1 RLWGSRYGS
10 ETSVRIPV
18 PAGETAAAAR
28 DRVAEALRRRL
39 DPFSG
44 GMLARDV
51 RTEGLAASRGAT
63 DFGEYFTYFS
73 FFLVVSALL
82 LASLFFKLGVEQ
94 RAREVGLLRAVGF
107 TTARVARLFAL
118 EGLLLAGLGSL
129 AGLAGAGDD
138 PAHLRRSRQSRS
150 HRRFFCGGL
159 VDAARGPVRG
169 RVRPAPRAARGDH
182 RGITVAHRPRGPSKH
197 RESSRAQ
204 RARDRGDRLRN

>member
-82 LASLFFKLGVEQ
+82 LAALFFRLGVEQ
-94 RAREVGLLRAVGF
+94 RAREVGLLRAVGY
-107 TTARVARLFAL
+107 TTGRIRRLFAA
-118 EGLLLAGLGSL
+118 EGLVVSAVGS
-129 AGLAGAGDD
+129 G
-138 PAHLRRSRQSRS
+138 
-150 HRRFFCGGL
+150 
-159 VDAARGPVRG
+159 V
-169 RVRPAPRAARGDH
+169 
-182 RGITVAHRPRGPSKH
+182 GIDVSIG
-197 RESSRAQ
+197 
-204 RARDRGDRLRN
+204 